1 MNKKKM
7 IKVNDTV
14 KVVKTTASWQKMLKN
29 NLWKVEQIVNGN
41 TAVITSGGLYYWI
54 PIEALEV
61 QNVES

>member
-1 MNKKKM
+1 M

-41 TAVITSGGLYYWI
+41 TAVITNGGLYYWI